1 MIKPFTQLATLLL
14 MLFST
19 AACNIGD
26 DKPHTV
32 MVSAD
37 PAGRKYGD
45 IRLIVTD
52 AVSGREFA
60 SKHLPTSWAIPIKL
74 PPRREF
80 KFQVFMID
88 GFVSEIESVHSRAGA
103 TDSIHFRY
111 YRFDGVEITARVTD
125 SVTGEPIPTS
135 TVELYDDGSGRL
147 GVTQSDH
154 SGNVRFTFPKN
165 REGLEIGRKMRL
177 EVRISGYRVLNHRFT
192 RDNQSQQLSVALEPV
207 GEDVTFII
215 LDSWDSSPI
224 EGATVS
230 GTTYGVDVPTF
241 SGKTGREGSMTI
253 RLEAGDYT
261 VAVDAPGF
269 ESFGSSSRKES
280 IRDSELHH
288 GKPPSWRLGDMPSSR
303 TIRLKA
309 TK

>member
-19 AACNIGD
+19 AACNIWD

-52 AVSGREFA
+52 AVSGREIA

-80 KFQVFMID
+80 NFQVFMID
-88 GFVSEIESVHSRAGA
+88 GFVSEIKSLRSRSGA
-103 TDSIHFRY
+103 ADAIHFSY
-111 YRFDGVEITARVTD
+111 YRFDGAEITARVTD
-125 SVTGEPIPTS
+125 AATREPIPKS
-135 TVELYDDGSGRL
+135 TVELYDDGSRRFGF
-147 GVTQSDH
+147 GQSDD
-154 SGNVRFTFPKN
+154 SGNVRFVFPKN
-165 REGLEIGRKMRL
+165 WEELELGREMRL
-177 EVRISGYRVLNHRFT
+177 EVKISGYRVLNHRFT
-192 RDNQSQQLSVALEPV
+192 RDNQIQQLSVALEPV
-207 GEDVTFII
+207 GEEVTFII

-241 SGKTGREGSMTI
+241 SGNTGREGSMTI

-269 ESFGSSSRKES
+269 ESFESSSRKES